1 MWVRYSV
8 GVALG
13 AVVTVILLYIMQA
26 VISSDKNPLNE
37 APPGAKIEFVRLLE
51 DQEVMNKRTE
61 VKPPPPPEQMPPDL
75 QKPDI
80 TVDTGGEAAI
90 FETAEIEVDLDVS
103 GGGFSSD
110 GEYLPIVQVEPVYP
124 RRAASR
130 GIEGYVVMTL
140 TVTPNGTVK
149 DVVVIEA
156 QPENMFERAAVEA
169 ALKNKYKPKVVD
181 GRPITVTGVRYRI
194 TFELEDR

>member
-1 MWVRYSV
+1 MWRRYSI

-13 AVVTVILLYIMQA
+13 AVVTVVLLYIMQA
-26 VISSDKNPLNE
+26 VIRSDKNPLNE

-51 DQEVMNKRTE
+51 DQDVMIKTHKP
-61 VKPPPPPEQMPPDL
+61 KPPPPPEEMPPEL
-75 QKPDI
+75 EKPKF
-80 TVDTGGEAAI
+80 TVDSGGEAAVFDSPQI
-90 FETAEIEVDLDVS
+90 TANIDIS
-103 GGGFSSD
+103 GGGYSSD

-124 RRAASR
+124 RRAQSR

-149 DVVVIEA
+149 DVKVIEA
-156 QPENMFERAAVEA
+156 QPEHMFEQAAVEA
-169 ALKNKYKPKVVD
+169 ALKNKYKPKIVD

-194 TFELEDR
+194 TFEMER